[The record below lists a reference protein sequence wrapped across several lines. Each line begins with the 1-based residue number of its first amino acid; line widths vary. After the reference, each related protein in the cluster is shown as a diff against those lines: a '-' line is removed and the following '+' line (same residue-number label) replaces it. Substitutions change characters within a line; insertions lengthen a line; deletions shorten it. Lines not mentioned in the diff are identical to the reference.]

1 MIPIVADEC
10 VDDPIIDRLRADGYT
25 VWSIGENI
33 PSTPDLDVLREAI
46 IRHSLLLTEDKDFG
60 DLVMR
65 DRHPAPYGIVLYRLP
80 VTMPSS
86 IKAAL
91 VAQAFASNDA
101 TFPGMFSVIDETKT
115 RIRPLP

>member
-1 MIPIVADEC
+1 MISIVADEC
-10 VDDPIIDRLRADGYT
+10 VDDPIIDLLRADSYT

-33 PSTPDLDVLREAI
+33 PSTPDLDVLREAT

-65 DRHPAPYGIVLYRLP
+65 DRRPAPYGVVLYRFP
-80 VTMPSS
+80 ETMSS
-86 IKAAL
+86 SQKAIL
-91 VAQAFASNDA
+91 LAQAFASDGAN
-101 TFPGMFSVIDETKT
+101 FPGMFSVIDEHKT